1 MKSYRMNAVLV
12 GVLYVIGT
20 IAGISSLV
28 VTRNLF
34 AGEDYLTRI
43 AANPFLL
50 HLGALFVLIM
60 GISLATMPIFLYP
73 LFKKKNEA
81 LALGMVIF
89 RGPIEA
95 SGYFLSVVNWL
106 LLVVVSKEFM
116 AAGSDIASL
125 QTIGNV
131 MVQFDG
137 RVGPALSILFIIG
150 AMFLYIL
157 FYSTKL
163 IPIWISLWGMFGAV
177 LYITYYL
184 MKFFDLNL
192 NLGFLILPLAIQEMV
207 MGFWLIFKGFRQTA
221 IDELMTN
228 K

>member
-1 MKSYRMNAVLV
+1 MNAMLV
-12 GVLYVIGT
+12 RILYVIGT
-20 IAGISSLV
+20 IAGVLSLV
-28 VTRNLF
+28 VTRNQF

-50 HLGALFVLIM
+50 HLGAFLVLIM

-81 LALGMVIF
+81 LAMGMVIF

-106 LLVVVSKEFM
+106 LLVLVSKEF
-116 AAGSDIASL
+116 AATGSETASL
-125 QTIGNV
+125 QAIGNV
-131 MVQFDG
+131 MVQFND

-157 FYSTKL
+157 FYFTKL
-163 IPIWISLWGMFGAV
+163 IPSWIPLWGMIGAV
-177 LYITYYL
+177 LYLAYYL
-184 MKFFDLNL
+184 IKFFDLNV

-207 MGFWLIFKGFRQTA
+207 MGFWLIFKGFNQKA
-221 IDELMTN
+221 INNLMTN
-228 K
+228 NHSA

>member
-1 MKSYRMNAVLV
+1 MEKKSYRINSVLA

-20 IAGISSLV
+20 IAGILSYV

-50 HLGALFVLIM
+50 HLGAFFVLIM

-81 LALGMVIF
+81 MALGMVIF

-95 SGYFLSVVNWL
+95 SGYFLSVINWL
-106 LLVVVSKEFM
+106 VLVLVSKEFV
-116 AAGSDIASL
+116 AAGSDVVSL
-125 QTIGNV
+125 QAVGNV
-131 MVQFDG
+131 MVQFND
-137 RVGPALSILFIIG
+137 RVGPALSIMFIIG

-163 IPIWISLWGMFGAV
+163 IPRWISVWGMIGSF
-177 LYITYYL
+177 LYIAYYI

-207 MGFWLIFKGFRQTA
+207 MGFWLIIKGFNQTA
-221 IDELMTN
+221 VDELIP
-228 K
+228 